1 MTRTIPRLTGAC
13 AAALLSFGLVACG
26 GSTATSPGTAATAPV
41 DSAIA
46 TAPPA
51 DDATDGATADEDDPD
66 DTGDDGSTAATAGNE
81 IDDAGDK
88 VSANTA
94 SEDEIAQALTAAGV
108 SNPGRWA
115 EEVVEYRP
123 YPADDPDLAKL
134 RQNLAKYNPGQATT
148 DKIVSALRP

>member
-1 MTRTIPRLTGAC
+1 VRTLSRLAAAC
-13 AAALLSFGLVACG
+13 GAALLSLGLVACG
-26 GSTATSPGTAATAPV
+26 SSTATSPGTAATAPGE
-41 DSAIA
+41 SAIA

-66 DTGDDGSTAATAGNE
+66 DSGDDSSETPEANE
-81 IDDAGDK
+81 DK

-94 SEDEIAQALTAAGV
+94 SEDEIAQALTTAGV

-123 YPADDPDLAKL
+123 YPADDPDLTKL
-134 RQNLAKYNPGQATT
+134 RQNLAKYNPGQETT
-148 DKIVSALRP
+148 DKIVSALTP

>member
-1 MTRTIPRLTGAC
+1 MTHPLPRLATAC
-13 AAALLSFGLVACG
+13 GAALLSLALVACG
-26 GSTATSPGTAATAPV
+26 SSTATSPGTAATAPGE
-41 DSAIA
+41 SAIA

-66 DTGDDGSTAATAGNE
+66 DSGDDSSETPEANE
-81 IDDAGDK
+81 DK

-94 SEDEIAQALTAAGV
+94 SEDEIAQALTTAGE

-123 YPADDPDLAKL
+123 YPADDPDLGKL
-134 RQNLAKYNPGQATT
+134 RQNLAKYNPGQETT
-148 DKIVSALRP
+148 DKIVSALTP

>member
-1 MTRTIPRLTGAC
+1 VTHPLPRLATAC
-13 AAALLSFGLVACG
+13 GAALLSLALVACG
-26 GSTATSPGTAATAPV
+26 SSTATSPGTAATAPV
-41 DSAIA
+41 ESAIA

-66 DTGDDGSTAATAGNE
+66 DTGDDSSETPEANE
-81 IDDAGDK
+81 DK

-94 SEDEIAQALTAAGV
+94 SEEEITQALTTAGV

-123 YPADDPDLAKL
+123 YPADDPDLTKL
-134 RQNLAKYNPGQATT
+134 RQNLAKYNPGQETT
-148 DKIVSALRP
+148 DKIVSALTP